1 MPCQAGILF
10 SITIDF
16 RNCSEIFCANGIDRI
31 ARRGMKKGLTMAVV
45 IWMLLTVMA
54 VPVNAA
60 ETNTTVAGTVLKTDA
75 DLEVY
80 QEASKTSKVIAV
92 LDEGTV
98 VLAIDETSEEGWCK
112 ISVKETTGYIK
123 AGHLVTLGSS
133 EEMDLEFEQIGN
145 NYHMVFNEVQQLEKQ
160 QSQTRIW
167 GTVIAVLTVG
177 MFAAGIIP
185 VIKKNRENEKNK
197 M

>member
-1 MPCQAGILF
+1 
-10 SITIDF
+10 
-16 RNCSEIFCANGIDRI
+16 
-31 ARRGMKKGLTMAVV
+31 MKKGLTMAVV

-80 QEASKTSKVIAV
+80 QEASETSKVIAV

-98 VLAIDETSEEGWCK
+98 VLAMDENSEEGWCK
-112 ISVKETTGYIK
+112 ISVKEMTGYIET
-123 AGHLVTLGSS
+123 GHLVTLGSS

-160 QSQTRIW
+160 QLQTRIW

>member
-1 MPCQAGILF
+1 
-10 SITIDF
+10 
-16 RNCSEIFCANGIDRI
+16 
-31 ARRGMKKGLTMAVV
+31 MAVV

-80 QEASKTSKVIAV
+80 QEASETSKVIAV

-98 VLAIDETSEEGWCK
+98 VLAMDENSEEGWCK
-112 ISVKETTGYIK
+112 ISVKEMTGYIET
-123 AGHLVTLGSS
+123 GHLVTLGSS

-160 QSQTRIW
+160 QLQTRIW

>member
-1 MPCQAGILF
+1 
-10 SITIDF
+10 
-16 RNCSEIFCANGIDRI
+16 
-31 ARRGMKKGLTMAVV
+31 MKKGLTMAVV

-80 QEASKTSKVIAV
+80 QEASETSKVIAV

-98 VLAIDETSEEGWCK
+98 VLAMDETSEEGWCK
-112 ISVKETTGYIK
+112 ISVKEMTGYIET
-123 AGHLVTLGSS
+123 GHLVTLGSS

-160 QSQTRIW
+160 QLQTRIW

>member
-1 MPCQAGILF
+1 
-10 SITIDF
+10 
-16 RNCSEIFCANGIDRI
+16 
-31 ARRGMKKGLTMAVV
+31 MAVV

-98 VLAIDETSEEGWCK
+98 VLAMDENSEEGWCK
-112 ISVKETTGYIK
+112 ISVKEMTGYIET
-123 AGHLVTLGSS
+123 GHLVTLGSS

-160 QSQTRIW
+160 QLQTRIW

>member
-1 MPCQAGILF
+1 
-10 SITIDF
+10 
-16 RNCSEIFCANGIDRI
+16 
-31 ARRGMKKGLTMAVV
+31 MKKGLTMAVV

-80 QEASKTSKVIAV
+80 QEASETSKVIAV

-112 ISVKETTGYIK
+112 ISVKEMTGYIE

-160 QSQTRIW
+160 QLQTRIW